1 MMSRA
6 QSSVSANYTVMCQ
19 SGPRRKYQGKLT
31 LIKVGIII
39 DNHGQ
44 LSCSSSPSI
53 SSHHHH
59 HHGFT
64 VLKEFSEDG
73 AGPAYKWL
81 PTQVFI
87 NLVKIPSLLNFQV
100 EDLKLAG
107 VNVKPRQWHDL
118 VIPLHDLVATMPGL
132 EVEAADICLTEHH
145 YHPLHYYCLLH
156 LDQLTIH
163 HDTITKVEAAGTC
176 LADRGTN
183 LFRGNL
189 GQSAVLENEGKAA
202 QWDPCPLVT

>member
-1 MMSRA
+1 MASD
-6 QSSVSANYTVMCQ
+6 SGFHQ
-19 SGPRRKYQGKLT
+19 SGQ
-31 LIKVGIII
+31 
-39 DNHGQ
+39 N
-44 LSCSSSPSI
+44 
-53 SSHHHH
+53 
-59 HHGFT
+59 
-64 VLKEFSEDG
+64 
-73 AGPAYKWL
+73 
-81 PTQVFI
+81 
-87 NLVKIPSLLNFQV
+87 PSLLNFQV

-145 YHPLHYYCLLH
+145 HHPLHYHCLLH

-163 HDTITKVEAAGTC
+163 HDTLTKVEAAGTC